1 MSTSRAIAPSAPKR
15 ADPRRREAVASAF
28 SDSETMA
35 GPLVAAK
42 VAACYD
48 AGLVS
53 GPTPKQIG
61 RYQILDRVAV
71 GGMAEL
77 FKAQLQGQH
86 GFEKLVAI
94 KKILPHLAGD
104 HSFVEMFIDEA
115 RITAQLDHRNIVA
128 VYELGTDADTPYIAM
143 QYVDGLDVLALLREC
158 ARAQIRLPP
167 DLAALIARDVLDALD
182 YAPNALDARGR
193 PLGIVH
199 RDISPGN
206 VLLSWRGDVKLTDFG
221 IARAAERRHKTEA
234 GTLKGKYGYMSPEQ
248 VSGADVDQRSDL
260 FAVGI
265 LLAEMVMAR
274 RLFTSTNDLDILLMV
289 RDARLDRLHKYA
301 SEFPVELRVLTVRAL
316 QRRPEDRWQSAAQ
329 FRDALDEWIR
339 RTTRVTS
346 RDLAALVGRV
356 INAPTADLEP
366 DAQLS
371 ANPSI
376 PVPEGSGLSGPSTR
390 IHMAQAEA
398 EARAARAEFIAGDAV
413 PHGLEGDFGSSGTIS
428 VSDDD
433 IMPEVPAENASGPR
447 EVGDIRETHVVR
459 LVYRLART
467 KATGMLALEGRAG
480 VLKEA
485 YFTDGQPQFVS
496 SNVERE
502 RLGNFLLA
510 KEAVSPQALQRALS
524 VMHHFGGR
532 LADTL
537 VGLDLLDPLEAYRL
551 LADQVAAKLMETFG
565 WQKGRYTW
573 IPRQP
578 NPHRSRA
585 LHLDAMRVIGAGA
598 TQIAEPLIDEWLAA
612 NTSAFVVREPA
623 QESDLEQFGIGP
635 ALLRV
640 YSMLD
645 GRTRLG
651 DLAGKARS
659 TDARLGL
666 LRLTYLLVQTEL
678 ARLS

>member
-1 MSTSRAIAPSAPKR
+1 M
-15 ADPRRREAVASAF
+15 
-28 SDSETMA
+28 SDS
-35 GPLVAAK
+35 
-42 VAACYD
+42 
-48 AGLVS
+48 
-53 GPTPKQIG
+53 TPKQIG

-77 FKAQLQGQH
+77 FKAQLIGNL

-94 KKILPHLAGD
+94 KKILPHLAVD
-104 HSFVEMFIDEA
+104 QSFVEMFIDEA
-115 RITAQLDHRNIVA
+115 RITAQLDHRNIVS
-128 VYELGTDADTPYIAM
+128 VFELGTDADTPYIAM

-167 DLAALIARDVLDALD
+167 DLAAVIARDVLDALD
-182 YAPNALDARGR
+182 YAHNALDVQGR
-193 PLGIVH
+193 PLSIVH

-248 VSGADVDQRSDL
+248 VSGGDVDARSDL
-260 FAVGI
+260 FSVGI
-265 LLAEMVMAR
+265 LLTEMVMAR

-339 RTTRVTS
+339 RTTRVGN
-346 RDLAALVGRV
+346 RDLASLIGRV
-356 INAPTADLEP
+356 INAPTADLPGGVVEEP
-366 DAQLS
+366 QEQ
-371 ANPSI
+371 
-376 PVPEGSGLSGPSTR
+376 VSGLSGPMTR
-390 IHMAQAEA
+390 MSIANAEA
-398 EARAARAEFIAGDAV
+398 EAKRARAEFIAGDAIPDGV
-413 PHGLEGDFGSSGTIS
+413 GGAEGSSGTLQ
-428 VSDDD
+428 VSEDDA
-433 IMPEVPAENASGPR
+433 MPEGVEPTSGPR
-447 EVGDIRETHVVR
+447 EVGDLREQPVLRV
-459 LVYRLART
+459 VYRLAKT
-467 KATGMLALEGRAG
+467 KGTGMLSLEGRAG

-485 YFTDGQPQFVS
+485 YFLDGQPQFVN
-496 SNVERE
+496 SNVESE
-502 RLGNFLLA
+502 RLGQFLLEQKA
-510 KEAVSPQALQRALS
+510 LTPAALQRALS

-551 LADQVAAKLMETFG
+551 LAKQVAAKLMEAFS
-565 WQKGRYTW
+565 WQKGRYSWT
-573 IPRQP
+573 PRAT
-578 NPHRSRA
+578 NPYKSRS
-585 LHLDAMRVIGAGA
+585 LHLDAFRVIGAGA
-598 TQIAEPLIDEWLAA
+598 AQIGETLVDDWLQTNARGFI
-612 NTSAFVVREPA
+612 TREPA
-623 QESDLEQFGIGP
+623 QDGELSQFGLGE

-640 YSMLD
+640 YSLLD

-651 DLAGKARS
+651 DLAARVRS
-659 TDARLGL
+659 PEARTNL

>member
-1 MSTSRAIAPSAPKR
+1 VTS
-15 ADPRRREAVASAF
+15 
-28 SDSETMA
+28 
-35 GPLVAAK
+35 G
-42 VAACYD
+42 
-48 AGLVS
+48 
-53 GPTPKQIG
+53 TPKQIG
-61 RYQILDRVAV
+61 KYQILDRVAV

-77 FKAQLQGQH
+77 FKAQLIGQL

-104 HSFVEMFIDEA
+104 QSFVEMFIDEA
-115 RITAQLDHRNIVA
+115 RITAQLDHRNIVS
-128 VYELGTDADTPYIAM
+128 VFELGTDADTPYIAM

-182 YAPNALDARGR
+182 YAHNAYDVHGR

-221 IARAAERRHKTEA
+221 IARAAERRHKTET

-248 VSGADVDQRSDL
+248 VSGADVDARSDL
-260 FAVGI
+260 FSIGI

-329 FRDALDEWIR
+329 FRDALDDWIR
-339 RTTRVTS
+339 RTTRVTT
-346 RDLAALVGRV
+346 RDLAAHIGRV
-356 INAPTADLEP
+356 INAPTADLEGH
-366 DAQLS
+366 
-371 ANPSI
+371 
-376 PVPEGSGLSGPSTR
+376 PELRSEGPGAEGPSGLSGPSTR
-390 IHMAQAEA
+390 MHLAAAEA
-398 EARAARAEFIAGDAV
+398 ELRQARAEFISGDAV
-413 PHGLEGDFGSSGTIS
+413 PPPLPPVDSSGTLAI
-428 VSDDD
+428 SDDD
-433 IMPEVPAENASGPR
+433 VLPEQPPAEAPGPR
-447 EVGDIRETHVVR
+447 EVGDLREQPPMRVV
-459 LVYRLART
+459 YKLATEQRT
-467 KATGMLALEGRAG
+467 GLLTLEGRAG

-485 YFTDGQPQFVS
+485 YFLEGQPQFVN

-502 RLGNFLLA
+502 RLGNFLLEQKA
-510 KEAVSPQALQRALS
+510 LSPQALQRAVS

-551 LADQVAAKLMETFG
+551 LAKQVAAKLMEAFS

-573 IPRQP
+573 TPKAT
-578 NPHRSRA
+578 NPYKSRS
-585 LHLDAMRVIGAGA
+585 LHLDAFRVIGAGA
-598 TQIAEPLIDEWLAA
+598 AQLAEPLVDEWMQA
-612 NTSAFVVREPA
+612 NARAFVARESA
-623 QESDLEQFGIGP
+623 NEGELAQFGLGE

-640 YSMLD
+640 YSLLD

-651 DLAGKARS
+651 DLAGRVRS
-659 TDARLGL
+659 PEARLNL

-678 ARLS
+678 AQLS

>member
-1 MSTSRAIAPSAPKR
+1 
-15 ADPRRREAVASAF
+15 
-28 SDSETMA
+28 
-35 GPLVAAK
+35 
-42 VAACYD
+42 
-48 AGLVS
+48 VS
-53 GPTPKQIG
+53 SGTPKQIG

-77 FKAQLQGQH
+77 FKAQLIGQL

-104 HSFVEMFIDEA
+104 QSFVEMFIDEA
-115 RITAQLDHRNIVA
+115 RITAQLDHRHIVS
-128 VYELGTDADTPYIAM
+128 VFELGTDADTPYIAM

-182 YAPNALDARGR
+182 YAHNALDVHGR
-193 PLGIVH
+193 ELSIVH

-248 VSGADVDQRSDL
+248 VSGAEVDARSDL
-260 FAVGI
+260 FSVGI

-316 QRRPEDRWQSAAQ
+316 QRRPEDRWQTAAQ

-339 RTTRVTS
+339 RTTRVTA
-346 RDLAALVGRV
+346 RDLATHIGRV
-356 INAPTADLEP
+356 INSPTADLEGH
-366 DAQLS
+366 
-371 ANPSI
+371 
-376 PVPEGSGLSGPSTR
+376 PETRQEAAAGEGPSGLSGPMTR
-390 IHMAQAEA
+390 MHLAQAEL
-398 EARAARAEFIAGDAV
+398 EARQARAEFIAGDTSV
-413 PHGLEGDFGSSGTIS
+413 PDPMLDMGSSGTMTI
-428 VSDDD
+428 SDDD
-433 IMPEVPAENASGPR
+433 VMPEQPREQASGPR
-447 EVGDIRETHVVR
+447 EVGDLREHPVLRVV
-459 LVYRLART
+459 YKLAKT
-467 KATGMLALEGRAG
+467 KGTGMLALEGRAG

-485 YFTDGQPQFVS
+485 YFLDGQPQFVN
-496 SNVERE
+496 SNVESE
-502 RLGNFLLA
+502 RLGNFLLEQNA
-510 KEAVSPQALQRALS
+510 LSQQALQRALS

-551 LADQVAAKLMETFG
+551 LAKQVASKLMEAFS

-573 IPRQP
+573 TPRHP
-578 NPHRSRA
+578 NPWKARS
-585 LHLDAMRVIGAGA
+585 LHLDAFRVIGAGA
-598 TQIAEPLIDEWLAA
+598 ASLSEPLIDEWQTA
-612 NTSAFVVREPA
+612 NKLQFIVAEPA
-623 QESDLEQFGIGP
+623 GEGELGNFGLGDAI
-635 ALLRV
+635 LRV
-640 YSMLD
+640 YSLLD

-651 DLAGKARS
+651 ELAARVRS
-659 TDARLGL
+659 PEARLNL
-666 LRLTYLLVQTEL
+666 LRLTYLLVQTGH